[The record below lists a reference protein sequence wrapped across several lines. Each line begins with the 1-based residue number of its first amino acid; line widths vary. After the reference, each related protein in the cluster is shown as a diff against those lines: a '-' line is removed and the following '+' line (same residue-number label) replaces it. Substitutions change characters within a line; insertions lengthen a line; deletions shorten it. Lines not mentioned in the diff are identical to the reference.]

1 MTKYIILIAVLFAQI
16 TNILY
21 SQEEKPKDFPQM
33 RKRDV
38 FFADPLVFSVGDSTN
53 GRLDLY
59 LEISEQG
66 IMFKKNPVS
75 GNLESSLSL
84 SVIINNSANK
94 NVSSK
99 NYFYSY
105 SHTEGEMKSNPRN
118 SHFELLQFPLAF
130 GDYTLYLTMLDLFGN
145 STFKKEYKITVKDFS
160 KNLIQ
165 FSDIM
170 ILSDY
175 KIDSL
180 GNKSIS
186 PLISNN
192 VFEKPDFYMFF
203 EIYNNTTTS
212 QKKTYLFKL
221 YDEEKTVLAEGSFS
235 DSLLAGKSIKIQKVS
250 TDIEQLR
257 SKALTRKKPDGPP
270 GEMKEIP
277 GPTIVITDS
286 STNEVLAI
294 KKCRILP
301 PDLPPMD
308 MERKG
313 PPHGKH

>member
-221 YDEEKTVLAEGSFS
+221 YDE
-235 DSLLAGKSIKIQKVS
+235 
-250 TDIEQLR
+250 
-257 SKALTRKKPDGPP
+257 
-270 GEMKEIP
+270 
-277 GPTIVITDS
+277 
-286 STNEVLAI
+286 
-294 KKCRILP
+294 
-301 PDLPPMD
+301 
-308 MERKG
+308 
-313 PPHGKH
+313 

>member
-66 IMFKKNPVS
+66 IMFKKNTLS

-84 SVIINNSANK
+84 SVIINN
-94 NVSSK
+94 
-99 NYFYSY
+99 

-313 PPHGKH
+313 PPHGKP